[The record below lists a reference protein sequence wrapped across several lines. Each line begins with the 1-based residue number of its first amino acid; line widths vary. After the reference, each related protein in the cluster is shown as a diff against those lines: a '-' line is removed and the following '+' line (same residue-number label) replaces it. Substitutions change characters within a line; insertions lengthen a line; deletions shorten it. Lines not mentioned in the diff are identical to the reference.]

1 MFQLRRLIGS
11 SCRISTTKGLA
22 VIDKKKKKKKKG
34 FSAMASI
41 EPMKE

>member
-22 VIDKKKKKKKKG
+22 VIDKKKKKKKG

>member
-22 VIDKKKKKKKKG
+22 VIDKKKKKKG